1 MPLQIKSLIAALP
14 SQFPMQ
20 RTAFA
25 VVYLFMKLRWPLICL
40 CFVANSA
47 FAQIQVELKF
57 PRLQYIA
64 YEPVVA
70 NLVITNLA
78 GRDVDLRD
86 NGGQSWFGFE
96 VTGSEDRSIAPI
108 SNAGTEPLSI
118 AAGKRVTRKINL
130 TPLFSVHDFGT
141 YRVRAHIYFAD
152 LNKFFYSQTKV
163 FEVTDARP
171 IWQKTVGVP
180 DGGSENG
187 NVRTYSLMTNRF
199 PDHTSLYVRVEDK
212 DSGIIY
218 ATYSLGQL
226 IALDEPQTEFDRSN
240 QLHVLYCAAP
250 RTWSYAR
257 VGLNGQLLSRAS
269 FAETKTRPRLVHS
282 EDGVVKISGG
292 MMDTPVT
299 QATRETA
306 PKLSAR
312 PPSAPKDN

>member
-1 MPLQIKSLIAALP
+1 MQLRLFTVVYVFMRPALIALFFFAGN
-14 SQFPMQ
+14 
-20 RTAFA
+20 AFG
-25 VVYLFMKLRWPLICL
+25 
-40 CFVANSA
+40 
-47 FAQIQVELKF
+47 QIQVELKL

-70 NLVITNLA
+70 NLTITNLA

-86 NGGQSWFGFE
+86 SNGQAWFGFE
-96 VTGSEDRSIAPI
+96 VNGNENQSIAPL
-108 SNAGTEPLSI
+108 SKTSTEPLNV

-130 TPLFSVHDFGT
+130 TPLFGVHDFGT

-163 FEVTDARP
+163 FEITDARP

-180 DGGSENG
+180 QSEDTSG
-187 NVRTYSLMTNRF
+187 NARTYSIMTNRF

-212 DSGIIY
+212 DSGIVY
-218 ATYSLGQL
+218 ATYSLGQVVGF
-226 IALDEPQTEFDRSN
+226 DQPQAEFDRAN

-250 RTWSYAR
+250 RTWAYAR
-257 VGLNGQLLSRAS
+257 VGLNGKLVSRAS

-282 EDGVVKISGG
+282 DDGVVKVAGG
-292 MMDTPVT
+292 MIDRPMN
-299 QATRETA
+299 QETRVTA

-312 PPSAPKDN
+312 PPNAPKDD